1 MTAEELYVQGNQFR
15 RQGKWAE
22 ANNCYTEAVELN
34 PESEAAEAK
43 RMLEDILNF
52 YHKDMYNP

>member
-22 ANNCYTEAVELN
+22 AINCYTEAVELN
-34 PESEAAEAK
+34 PGEGTK
-43 RMLEDILNF
+43 IHVKLPYPKLE
-52 YHKDMYNP
+52 KD